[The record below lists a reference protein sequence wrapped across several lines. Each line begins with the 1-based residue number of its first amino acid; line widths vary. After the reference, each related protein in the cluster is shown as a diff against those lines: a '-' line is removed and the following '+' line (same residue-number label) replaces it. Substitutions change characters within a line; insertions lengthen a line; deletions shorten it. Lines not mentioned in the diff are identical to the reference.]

1 MAVAAAD
8 NVAEIEGVA
17 TLREASRVPTPP
29 STTSPVHRAVLR
41 CADPSPGRAQ
51 PEPARQREIDVR
63 LAPRRYNVAMD
74 TPPLMTAADMEQ
86 LSPNERDRLLNDR
99 VITDLSQV
107 SPEFRERILA
117 KGKSLLAER
126 GLLGPDES

>member
-1 MAVAAAD
+1 
-8 NVAEIEGVA
+8 
-17 TLREASRVPTPP
+17 
-29 STTSPVHRAVLR
+29 
-41 CADPSPGRAQ
+41 
-51 PEPARQREIDVR
+51 
-63 LAPRRYNVAMD
+63 MD